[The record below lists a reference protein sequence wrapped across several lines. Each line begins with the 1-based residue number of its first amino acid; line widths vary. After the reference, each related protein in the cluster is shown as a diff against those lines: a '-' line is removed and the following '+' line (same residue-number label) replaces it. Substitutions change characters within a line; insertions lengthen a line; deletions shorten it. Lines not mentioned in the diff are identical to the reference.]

1 MNEMVYNFW
10 LQTTL
15 PILYLGCI
23 VEKMEFNP
31 DTKTLIVSRYN
42 EQTGWTAKMVYIVG
56 DLDNVNEM
64 SKFTISLPLTNMLKA
79 K

>member
-15 PILYLGCI
+15 PILYLGCK
-23 VEKMEFNP
+23 VLKMEFYP
-31 DTKTLIVSRYN
+31 DTKTLTVSKYN
-42 EQTGWTAKMVYIVG
+42 EQTGWTAKMVYFEGNLNSIS
-56 DLDNVNEM
+56 EM
-64 SKFTISLPLTNMLKA
+64 AKFTVSMTLTNMLTA